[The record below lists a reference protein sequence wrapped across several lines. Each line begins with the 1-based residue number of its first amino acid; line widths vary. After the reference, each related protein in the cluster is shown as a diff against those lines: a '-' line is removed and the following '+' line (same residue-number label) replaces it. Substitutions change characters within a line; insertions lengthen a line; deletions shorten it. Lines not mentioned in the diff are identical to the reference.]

1 MGFGSSWKAAFLL
14 HSHCSRLKAQG
25 SRLKR
30 NDEGK
35 IRGRVNRKRGAS
47 ANNRARPPA
56 DTLPIFPD
64 SVASIVYCFVL
75 VKRPL

>member
-1 MGFGSSWKAAFLL
+1 MGFGSSWKAGFLL
-14 HSHCSRLKAQG
+14 HSLC